1 MLSFILKLDPETREE
16 LYSDVAVEFLDLIM
30 LEAIFVIFQMA
41 NPYDYP
47 LVDDIEYLADDPDS
61 QFEASVEYLL
71 GVLAETN
78 PMDGVLTPNVEDLVE
93 YDPGYRD
100 AIMIK
105 LGAAVDAINAMNDPS
120 EMAAIKNIL
129 SQPGFQKRFKFNSLH
144 LNDRVVYSISPDAL
158 DSLGLPTIPRIG
170 SLIGGVTADGLP
182 VLPLC

>member
-16 LYSDVAVEFLDLIM
+16 LYSDVALEFLDLIM
-30 LEAIFVIFQMA
+30 MEAIFVIFQMA

-47 LVDDIEYLADDPDS
+47 LLDDIEFLADDPDS

-71 GVLAETN
+71 AVLAEKN
-78 PMDGVLTPNVEDLVE
+78 PLDGVQLSNTDLVE
-93 YDPGYRD
+93 YAPEYRD

-129 SQPGFQKRFKFNSLH
+129 SQPGFQKRFKFSSLH
-144 LNDRVVYSISPDAL
+144 LKDRVVYSISPDAL
-158 DSLGLPTIPRIG
+158 DSLGLPTIRPVG
-170 SLIGGVTADGLP
+170 SLIGGVTPDGMP
-182 VLPLC
+182 VLPSC

>member
-16 LYSDVAVEFLDLIM
+16 LYSDVALEFLDLIM

-71 GVLAETN
+71 AVLAEKN
-78 PMDGVLTPNVEDLVE
+78 PLDGIVLPNPDLVE

-100 AIMIK
+100 AIMCK
-105 LGAAVDAINAMNDPS
+105 LGVTVDAFSAMNDPS
-120 EMAAIKNIL
+120 EMESIKRIL
-129 SQPGFQKRFKFNSLH
+129 SQPGFKKRFNFATLH
-144 LNDRVVYSISPDAL
+144 LKDRVVFNITPNAL
-158 DSLGLPTIPRIG
+158 DQLGMPTIGPTAPMLTGLPM
-170 SLIGGVTADGLP
+170 LP
-182 VLPLC
+182 PC

>member
-16 LYSDVAVEFLDLIM
+16 LYSDVALEFLDLIM
-30 LEAIFVIFQMA
+30 LEGIFVIFQMA

-71 GVLAETN
+71 GVLADQN
-78 PMDGVLTPNVEDLVE
+78 PLDGVITLNNPELVE
-93 YDPGYRD
+93 YDPGYRE

-105 LGAAVDAINAMNDPS
+105 LGAVVDAINLMNDPS

-129 SQPGFQKRFKFNSLH
+129 SQPGFQKRFSFSSLH
-144 LNDRVVYSISPDAL
+144 LKDRVVFNIQPTVVDQ
-158 DSLGLPTIPRIG
+158 LGIPTLPTGG
-170 SLIGGVTADGLP
+170 SMLHGLP
-182 VLPLC
+182 VLPPC